1 MTITDIKQQVKR
13 QDRYSIYVDG
23 KYKFSLSESE
33 LLKQG
38 LKVGQ
43 VIENTEEIE
52 QMVIEDKAKMRAFD
66 QLSRRPRSMWEM
78 QDYLKRKGYDK
89 ELVEKILNMLSIR
102 GYLDHKKF
110 AQAWV
115 NSRRATK
122 STSLRRLS
130 SELRAKRVSQ
140 SIIDKVLKDDETDE
154 KQVLKELIRKKSKQT
169 RYQDKEKLLAY
180 LLRQGFNYP
189 DIKDLI

>member
-33 LLKQG
+33 LLKQQ
-38 LKVGQ
+38 LRIGQ
-43 VIENTEEIE
+43 EITDIE
-52 QMVIEDKAKMRAFD
+52 QIEQTALEDKAKMRAFD

-78 QDYLKRKGYDK
+78 QEYLKRKGYEQ
-89 ELVEKILNMLSIR
+89 ELVEKVLNMLSTG
-102 GYLDHKKF
+102 GYLDDKKF

-115 NSRRATK
+115 RNRRATK

-130 SELRAKRVSQ
+130 QELRAKRVSD
-140 SIIDKVLKDDETDE
+140 SVINEVLEEDEADE
-154 KQVLKELIRKKSKQT
+154 KDVLEELIEKKQKQT
-169 RYQDKEKLLAY
+169 RYQDREKLLAY
-180 LLRQGFNYP
+180 LLRQGFNYG
-189 DIKDLI
+189 DIKELI